1 MAKQIDNVT
10 CLACGCVCDDLVIHV
25 DADQI
30 VAADR
35 ACLLCESLLLG
46 RKENE
51 TCSAEIGGEPASL
64 EAAIERASNILAN
77 SAAPLVCGLAR
88 STIETQRV
96 AIELADR
103 LGATLDPALSPFHRA
118 ALVALQSVGI
128 STCTLGEV
136 KQRADVILFWG
147 CDPVSTHPRFLERF
161 IEPPGKF
168 VPQGR
173 TVIVVSAQSN
183 AAVDIADD
191 FLQVEPGSDFEVL
204 AALRAIVEGTTIDGN
219 TFGGILLEQVRALAV
234 KLQAANYC
242 VLFFGPGIA
251 EYGNAAAT
259 LESLFLLVRQ
269 LNNTSRCCAVG
280 LGGPIAENVL
290 TWQTG
295 YPCGV
300 NFAAG
305 YPSYDADGYSA
316 NRLLERGEVDSVLM
330 IGSRGFE
337 HLSESAHD
345 RLYNLPVI
353 LLETAWIIPC
363 GENRF
368 NPTVRIPV
376 AQPGLQTGGSVF
388 RMDGVPL
395 PLRQVIESQLPSE
408 KEVLA
413 AILESVLVQCS

>member
-1 MAKQIDNVT
+1 MTKQIDNVT
-10 CLACGCVCDDLVIHV
+10 CIACGCVCDDLVVHV
-25 DADQI
+25 DAGKI

-35 ACLLCESLLLG
+35 ACSLSESLLVG
-46 RKENE
+46 RHENE
-51 TCSAEIGGEPASL
+51 SCEAEIDGEHASL
-64 EAAIERASNILAN
+64 EAAIEHASEILAN
-77 SAAPLVCGLAR
+77 SAAPLVYGLAGSTLEAQR
-88 STIETQRV
+88 S
-96 AIELADR
+96 AIAIADR
-103 LGATLDPALSPFHRA
+103 LGGTLDPALSPFHRA

-147 CDPVSTHPRFLERF
+147 CDPSETHPRLFERF
-161 IEPPGKF
+161 IDLPGRF
-168 VPQGR
+168 ANGGR
-173 TVIVVSAQSN
+173 QVIVISAERN
-183 AAVDIADD
+183 AMAEHAAE
-191 FLQVEPGSDFEVL
+191 FLQIQPESDFEVL
-204 AALRAIVEGTTIDGN
+204 AALRAIVQDVAIEGEE
-219 TFGGILLEQVRALAV
+219 FCGISLEALQQLASQ
-234 KLQAANYC
+234 LQSANYS
-242 VLFFGPGIA
+242 VLFFGPELA
-251 EYGNAAAT
+251 EHGNAAAT

-305 YPSYDADGYSA
+305 YPSYDADGNSA

-337 HLSESAHD
+337 HLSELAHD
-345 RLYNLPVI
+345 RLQNLPVI
-353 LLETAWIIPC
+353 LLETAWIISC
-363 GENRF
+363 GEIRF
-368 NPTVRIPV
+368 TPTVGIPV

-395 PLRQVIESQLPSE
+395 PLRQVLESQLPSE
-408 KEVLA
+408 EDVLA
-413 AILESVLVQCS
+413 AILESVFVRCS